1 MRSFRFPRFRQHWL
15 ARQGFTLAEMVIVIG
30 VLAILVGI
38 STPALFQMMLR
49 QDIQEEEIALQ
60 EIRKAIE
67 AYVADRNILPANTA
81 DWSAELAGFTSLSQ
95 QEIANSIWGHPR
107 TFRMFENNSQVQNV
121 AVTITY
127 VTVLSTG
134 PDRTANAA
142 TNLPVSS
149 GQFDTNVNNSGWWYK
164 QADPIAAFGAVA
176 PAGDDL
182 IMTYTNYPEKMAQLQ
197 ETLKRMNRIVGA
209 LDAFSKTRYSELVSR
224 CADETRDAN
233 GDVTGTWATLCNGGM
248 PERLIYIPRS
258 QTANPMQTPV
268 DADANYYAT
277 PGTTAPSAFTT
288 DGTPTQRASQMQ
300 AIMRTLGLSDET
312 CCSAVTGAPFYLYSN
327 PRQKLAGNT
336 CATSRPDSTQ
346 MKLPARLTTTPDAC
360 G

>member
-95 QEIANSIWGHPR
+95 QEISSSIWGHPR
-107 TFRMFENNSQVQNV
+107 TFRMFETNRQVQNV
-121 AVTITY
+121 DVTITY

-142 TNLPVSS
+142 TNLPVS
-149 GQFDTNVNNSGWWYK
+149 GRQFAADDNSGWWYR
-164 QADPIAAFGAVA
+164 QANQIAAFGAVA

-224 CADETRDAN
+224 CASETRDAN

-258 QTANPMQTPV
+258 QPPAGT
-268 DADANYYAT
+268 DADTNYYDD
-277 PGTTAPSAFTT
+277 PTAAPTAAPVAFNPSA
-288 DGTPTQRASQMQ
+288 DRANRQAQMQ

-312 CCSAVTGAPFYLYSN
+312 CCSAVTEDPFYLYSN
-327 PRQKLAGNT
+327 PRQKAAGGSCVT
-336 CATSRPDSTQ
+336 TRPGPSET
-346 MKLPARLTTTPDAC
+346 KLPARLTTTPDAC

>member
-67 AYVADRNILPANTA
+67 AYAADRNTLPANTD

-95 QEIANSIWGHPR
+95 REISSSIWGHPR
-107 TFRMFENNSQVQNV
+107 TFRMFETNRQVQNV

-149 GQFDTNVNNSGWWYK
+149 GQFAADSNTGWWYN
-164 QADPIAAFGAVA
+164 QANPIAAFGAVA

-224 CADETRDAN
+224 CASETRDTN

-258 QTANPMQTPV
+258 QPPAGT
-268 DADANYYAT
+268 DADTNYYDD
-277 PGTTAPSAFTT
+277 PTAAPTAAPVAFN
-288 DGTPTQRASQMQ
+288 PTADLANRQLQMQ

>member
-67 AYVADRNILPANTA
+67 AYAADRNILPANTV

-95 QEIANSIWGHPR
+95 QEISSSIWGHPR
-107 TFRMFENNSQVQNV
+107 TFRKFETIRQVQNV

-142 TNLPVSS
+142 PNLPVSS
-149 GQFDTNVNNSGWWYK
+149 GQFAADSNSGWWYN
-164 QADPIAAFGAVA
+164 QPDPIAAFGAVA
-176 PAGDDL
+176 PTGDDL

-224 CADETRDAN
+224 CASETRDAN
-233 GDVTGTWATLCNGGM
+233 GNVTGTWATLCNGGM
-248 PERLIYIPRS
+248 PERFIYIPRS
-258 QTANPMQTPV
+258 QPPTSTPA
-268 DADANYYAT
+268 DDDANYYDDPTA
-277 PGTTAPSAFTT
+277 APSPAPVAFNPSN
-288 DGTPTQRASQMQ
+288 DLAARQVQMQ

-312 CCSAVTGAPFYLYSN
+312 CCSAVTEEPFYLYSN
-327 PRQKLAGNT
+327 PRQKMAGNT
-336 CATSRPDSTQ
+336 CAPGRRTSDTV
-346 MKLPARLTTTPDAC
+346 KLPARLTTAADPC

>member
-15 ARQGFTLAEMVIVIG
+15 SRQGFTLAEMVIVIG

-67 AYVADRNILPANTA
+67 AYAADRNILPENTD
-81 DWSAELAGFTSLSQ
+81 DWSAQLAGFTSLSQ
-95 QEIANSIWGHPR
+95 REISSSIWGHPR
-107 TFRMFENNSQVQNV
+107 TFRMLETNRQVQNV

-134 PDRTANAA
+134 PDRTANEVS
-142 TNLPVSS
+142 NLLPVSS
-149 GQFDTNVNNSGWWYK
+149 VQFAADTDSGWWYR
-164 QADPIAAFGAVA
+164 QPDPIAAFGAVA
-176 PAGDDL
+176 PTGDDL
-182 IMTYTNYPEKMAQLQ
+182 IMTYTNYPEKMEQLQ

-224 CADETRDAN
+224 CASETRDAN
-233 GDVTGTWATLCNGGM
+233 GNVTGTWATLCNGGM

-258 QTANPMQTPV
+258 QPPTGN
-268 DADANYYAT
+268 DADANYYDDPTA
-277 PGTTAPSAFTT
+277 APSAAPVAFN
-288 DGTPTQRASQMQ
+288 PSNNRAARQDEMQ

-312 CCSAVTGAPFYLYSN
+312 CCSAVTGEPFYLYSN
-327 PRQKLAGNT
+327 PLQKMAGNV
-336 CATSRPDSTQ
+336 CGGRRTSDTV
-346 MKLPARLTTTPDAC
+346 KLPARLTTAPDPC